1 MFKYF
6 SIISSLLLLSF
17 LCSGQEQPIELINP
31 SFEDLP
37 GVEKVPYGWND
48 CGFAEET
55 PPDIHPSSNINK
67 LFFEVDNRP
76 QNGAS
81 YIGMVVRDNETYEGI
96 SQRLRNPMIAGNCY
110 QFSIYLSKSKN
121 YLSFNRE
128 FTIKEQFTTPIVL
141 QVYGG
146 SSLCDKKQLLAQ
158 SNIITSNRWIRY
170 DFNFTP
176 ETNLDYFILQ
186 AFYNTPVLFPYNGHI
201 LMDNASAIIP
211 VPCEEEVLEVDILAA
226 ADTETNE
233 TPETP
238 NTPKTPEV
246 QNVKTTPKGGSI
258 LEKSKDRETVLI
270 AKNKSIINKE
280 LDIKSIEVGK
290 KIELK
295 ALYFNDDSSVI
306 TNESNPALEELYNFL
321 KTNNSIRIEVG
332 GHTNNLPP
340 DTYCDKLSASR
351 ARSVY
356 NYLIRKGISTYRLK
370 YKGYGKRQPIASNDT
385 NEGRKKNQRVEIKI
399 LSIN

>member
-1 MFKYF
+1 MLKII
-6 SIISSLLLLSF
+6 SIIPTLLVLSLL
-17 LCSGQEQPIELINP
+17 CAAQEQPIELINP

-37 GVEKVPYGWND
+37 GVERVPYGWND

-55 PPDIHPSSNINK
+55 PPDIHPSPNRND

-76 QNGAS
+76 QDGAS
-81 YIGMVVRDNETYEGI
+81 YLGMVVRDNETYEGI

-110 QFSIYLSKSKN
+110 QFSIYLAKSKN
-121 YLSFNRE
+121 YLSYNSQY
-128 FTIKEQFTTPIVL
+128 TGKEQFTTPIVL

-146 SSLCDKKQLLAQ
+146 SSLCDRKQLLAQ

-176 ETNLDYFILQ
+176 ETNLDYLILQ

-201 LMDNASAIIP
+201 LIDNASAIIP
-211 VPCEEEVLEVDILAA
+211 VPCEEEIIEPEILASN
-226 ADTETNE
+226 DKNI
-233 TPETP
+233 PE
-238 NTPKTPEV
+238 TPKTPETP
-246 QNVKTTPKGGSI
+246 KSPKDITTPKGGTVI
-258 LEKSKDRETVLI
+258 TKEAPTQTKVAKST
-270 AKNKSIINKE
+270 AKKSPKINKD
-280 LDIKSIEVGK
+280 LDIKRIEVGK

-306 TNESNPALEELYNFL
+306 TKQSGPALDELYDFL
-321 KTNNSIRIEVG
+321 ASNSNVRIEVG

-340 DTYCDKLSASR
+340 DYYCDKLSTSR
-351 ARSVY
+351 AKAVHE
-356 NYLIRKGISTYRLK
+356 YLIKKGISSYRLR
-370 YKGYGKRQPIASNDT
+370 YKGYGKREPIATNET